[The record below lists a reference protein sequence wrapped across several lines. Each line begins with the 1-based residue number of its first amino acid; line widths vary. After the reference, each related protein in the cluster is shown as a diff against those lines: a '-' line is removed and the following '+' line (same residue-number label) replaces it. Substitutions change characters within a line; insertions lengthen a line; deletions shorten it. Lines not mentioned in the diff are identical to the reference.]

1 MIPKTQSDIKNDFE
15 FVTQP
20 DLTFRLDP
28 EPMTI
33 RDKISGINALRQA
46 VYLILNIERYDWLI
60 YSWNYG
66 VELRDLIGKPTDY
79 CVPEIERRVREAL
92 TQDDRITAVDNFE
105 FEIGRRKI
113 GVTFRVTSIF
123 GSFTAGKEVS
133 V

>member
-20 DLTFRLDP
+20 ELTFRLDP

-66 VELRDLIGKPTDY
+66 VELRG
-79 CVPEIERRVREAL
+79 PEIERRVREAL

>member
-66 VELRDLIGKPTDY
+66 VELRDLIGKPTVY